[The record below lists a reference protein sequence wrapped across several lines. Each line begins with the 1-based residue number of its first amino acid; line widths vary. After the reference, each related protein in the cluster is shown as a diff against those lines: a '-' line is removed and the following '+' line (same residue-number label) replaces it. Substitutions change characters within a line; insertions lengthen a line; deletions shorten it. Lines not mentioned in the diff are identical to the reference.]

1 MERGSFPTPS
11 TPHVHTCSSV
21 FLHTNRCPASW
32 LQASQA
38 RDGGLSGPVA
48 PPPSPPRSTW
58 TTGEETS
65 ISGNRGSHL
74 STSPLRNV
82 PPVPPAEELLDATLD
97 WSGQTPIKA
106 LGKWL
111 SPPSA
116 GIGFYPHLE
125 PWETREAK
133 TRPGRQMPRRRVQ
146 SSHRVVG
153 WESGDGEG

>member
-1 MERGSFPTPS
+1 MAAGCTGKRWWLVRARS
-11 TPHVHTCSSV
+11 TP
-21 FLHTNRCPASW
+21 
-32 LQASQA
+32 
-38 RDGGLSGPVA
+38 
-48 PPPSPPRSTW
+48 PPPQEVPGQPERKQAFLGTMGPNSRHP
-58 TTGEETS
+58 
-65 ISGNRGSHL
+65 
-74 STSPLRNV
+74 PLRNA

-111 SPPSA
+111 SPPSS

-153 WESGDGEG
+153 WESGGGGDQFPLRVAGSVQ